1 MTLKTDQQISNYA
14 TNEQL
19 ELFLREVEKRAFVM
33 AQIATHHREDA
44 LDIVQD
50 AMTAFVTR
58 YSNKPDAEWSPL
70 FYRIL
75 QNRIRDWYRR
85 VRVRQAF
92 HWFSVNEDANLH
104 EQIQTTL
111 GRVADEPVFALQQQG
126 VREEIICSISRL
138 SLRQQQVF
146 LLRIWEG
153 LSVKETAKAMQCSQ
167 GSVKTHLSRATE
179 HLRYY
184 LKDIESDESK

>member
-1 MTLKTDQQISNYA
+1 MIVQADSK
-14 TNEQL
+14 QL
-19 ELFLREVEKRAFVM
+19 EDFLADVEKRAFVM
-33 AQIATHHREDA
+33 AHMATSHRDDA

-50 AMTAFVTR
+50 AMIAFVTR
-58 YSNKPDAEWSPL
+58 YANKPEDEWPPL

-85 VRVRQAF
+85 RKVRQTF
-92 HWFSVNEDANLH
+92 FWFSANENNDAH
-104 EQIQTTL
+104 HQIELSPGPATK
-111 GRVADEPVFALQQQG
+111 EPLFALQQES
-126 VREEIICSISRL
+126 VADEIIDSLSRL

-153 LSVKETAKAMQCSQ
+153 LSVKETAKAMQCSE

-179 HLRYY
+179 HLRVY
-184 LKDIESDESK
+184 LKDLHQ